1 MWQYAF
7 HSPTGRTRLEPAL
20 PWAALL
26 ALALA
31 AAGCTETFDAGSNR
45 PRGNLPVDQRNPI
58 VLMNDNVYENWQG
71 EYAML
76 LASGGGPRLV
86 GIIIGTGGNWTDI
99 NANVSGWRDLV
110 KAAREAH
117 MGSIPDPKE
126 SISKKLTRPDS
137 GKIEET
143 SYERSAGAL
152 EILDLARAYS
162 LPYRPLVLV
171 TGTRLTDVANAYL
184 IDHAITEQ
192 VFVVSSL
199 GKLTADGATM
209 DDPNGE
215 MDPWADSIVTSRFRY
230 VQVSAYYDSKTDVP
244 AERLSG
250 LPDNPFG
257 RWIGS
262 KQPKIWEL
270 TLAADQVAV
279 AAVGIPGFATKVVP
293 VFAAG
298 PVEAGAT
305 AGPKL
310 TENPK
315 GNLWLVREVAPAEAT
330 KQLWKLLTD
339 PQTFAH

>member
-1 MWQYAF
+1 MWEYVF
-7 HSPTGRTRLEPAL
+7 HSPTGR
-20 PWAALL
+20 AAMLAV
-26 ALALA
+26 ALAVT
-31 AAGCTETFDAGSNR
+31 GCTETFDAGRNR
-45 PRGNLPVDQRNPI
+45 PHGNLPVDERNPI
-58 VLMNDNVYENWQG
+58 VLLNDNVYENWQG

-99 NANVSGWRDLV
+99 NANISGWRDLV
-110 KAAREAH
+110 KAARDAH

-126 SISKKLTRPDS
+126 SISKKLARPDS

-143 SYERSAGAL
+143 SSESSGGAL
-152 EILDLARAYS
+152 HILELAHQYS

-184 IDHAITEQ
+184 IEPAIAEQ
-192 VFVVSSL
+192 VVVVASL
-199 GKLTADGATM
+199 GRLTADGATM
-209 DDPNGE
+209 EDPNGE
-215 MDPWADSIVTSRFRY
+215 MDPWADSIVTSCFRY

-244 AERLSG
+244 NASLPL

-257 RWIGS
+257 RWIAN

-279 AAVGIPGFATKVVP
+279 AAVGIPAFATKVVP

-298 PVEAGAT
+298 VVEAGAT

-315 GNLWLVREVAPAEAT
+315 GNLWLVREVAAAEAS
-330 KQLWKLLTD
+330 KQFWKLLSD
-339 PQTFAH
+339 PQIFAH

>member
-1 MWQYAF
+1 MWDCAF
-7 HSPTGRTRLEPAL
+7 HSPTGRRRGRTEAAL
-20 PWAALL
+20 ALL
-26 ALALA
+26 ALAL
-31 AAGCTETFDAGSNR
+31 AAGCTETFDAGRNL
-45 PRGNLPVDQRNPI
+45 PHGNLPVDERNPI

-99 NANVSGWRDLV
+99 NANISGWRDLV
-110 KAAREAH
+110 KAARDAH

-126 SISKKLTRPDS
+126 SICKKLTRPDS
-137 GKIEET
+137 GKIDET
-143 SYERSAGAL
+143 AYESSGGAL
-152 EILDLARAYS
+152 QILDLARAYS

-184 IDHAITEQ
+184 IDPTIAEQ
-192 VFVVSSL
+192 VVVVSSL

-230 VQVSAYYDSKTDVP
+230 VQVSAFYDSSKTEVP
-244 AERLSG
+244 STRVSD
-250 LPDNPFG
+250 LPENPFG
-257 RWIGS
+257 RWIAN

-270 TLAADQVAV
+270 ALAADQVGV
-279 AAVGIPGFATKVVP
+279 AAVGIPSFASKVVR
-293 VFAAG
+293 VSAAG
-298 PVEAGAT
+298 LVETGAL
-305 AGPKL
+305 AGPNL

-315 GNLWLVREVAPAEAT
+315 GNLWLVREVVAAEAA
-330 KQLWKLLTD
+330 KQFWGLLLD